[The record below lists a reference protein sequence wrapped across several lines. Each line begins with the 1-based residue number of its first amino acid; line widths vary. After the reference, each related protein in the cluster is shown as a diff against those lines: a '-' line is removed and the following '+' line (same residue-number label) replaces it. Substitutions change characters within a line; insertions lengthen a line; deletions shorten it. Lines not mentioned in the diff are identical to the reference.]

1 MFHPSKFSR
10 NGFWVCFQEPGVQSD
25 HCQKWEDLSTE
36 DGLLETKS
44 KFTLE
49 TGLVG
54 LVFKHEKQKQ
64 NLVLDLFENR
74 ITLSIQ
80 VLLWNWKSV
89 QSRLWQET
97 PGGWAANC

>member
-1 MFHPSKFSR
+1 MVF
-10 NGFWVCFQEPGVQSD
+10 GFAFRSLEYSLTIVKSGRICPLRMDF
-25 HCQKWEDLSTE
+25 
-36 DGLLETKS
+36 LETKS

-80 VLLWNWKSV
+80 VLLWNWKSM

-97 PGGWAANC
+97 PGCWAANC